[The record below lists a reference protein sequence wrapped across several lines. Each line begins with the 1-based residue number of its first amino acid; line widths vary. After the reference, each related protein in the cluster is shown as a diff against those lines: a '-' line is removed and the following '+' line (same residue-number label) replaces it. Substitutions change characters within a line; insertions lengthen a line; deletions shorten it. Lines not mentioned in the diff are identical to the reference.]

1 MKDTVLISGAT
12 GGIGEACVRAFAAA
26 GHPVLL
32 LTHQQSEKAETL
44 VREIRSSGGNADWR
58 ACDLSD
64 AASVSAAVADLQR
77 VWHHIDILVN
87 NAGVSR
93 VGLFTDLTP
102 EDWDQIFN
110 INVRGAFLLTR
121 ATLPGMISRRH
132 GSIVNISS
140 MWGQTGASCEV
151 AYSASKAA
159 LIGMTKA
166 LAKEV
171 GPSGVRVNCVAP
183 GLISTRM
190 NAAFSEEDLAAF
202 AADTPLERS
211 GTPDEVARAV
221 LFLAGEDASF
231 VTGQIFGV
239 NGGYVI

>member
-1 MKDTVLISGAT
+1 MQPTVLISGAT

-32 LTHQQSEKAETL
+32 LTHNQPEKADSL
-44 VREIRSSGGNADWR
+44 VREIRQNGGNADWR

-64 AASVSAAVADLQR
+64 AASVSAAVSDLQKT
-77 VWHHIDILVN
+77 WHHIDILVN
-87 NAGVSR
+87 NAGISR

-102 EDWDQIFN
+102 EEWDRIFA
-110 INVRGAFLLTR
+110 INVRGVFLLTR
-121 ATLPGMISRRH
+121 AVLPDMISRRH

-159 LIGMTKA
+159 IIGMTKA

-183 GLISTRM
+183 GLIATRM

-202 AADTPLERS
+202 AADTPLERA
-211 GTPDEVARAV
+211 GTPEEVARAV

-239 NGGYVI
+239 NGGYVR

>member
-1 MKDTVLISGAT
+1 MQPTVLISGAT
-12 GGIGEACVRAFAAA
+12 GGIGEACVRAFASA

-32 LTHQQSEKAETL
+32 LTHSQAEKAESL
-44 VREIRSSGGNADWR
+44 VREIRQNGGNADWR

-64 AASVSAAVADLQR
+64 AASVASAVADLQKI
-77 VWHHIDILVN
+77 WHRIDILVN
-87 NAGVSR
+87 NAGISR

-102 EDWDQIFN
+102 EDWDQIFD

-121 ATLPGMISRRH
+121 AVLPGMISRRH

-183 GLISTRM
+183 GLIATRM
-190 NAAFSEEDLAAF
+190 NATFSPEDLRAF
-202 AADTPLERS
+202 EADTPLERD
-211 GTPDEVARAV
+211 GTPEEVARAV

>member
-32 LTHQQSEKAETL
+32 LTHQQSEKAESL

-58 ACDLSD
+58 ACDLSN

-102 EDWDQIFN
+102 EDWDQIFS

-121 ATLPGMISRRH
+121 AVLPGMISRRH

-202 AADTPLERS
+202 AADTPLERG

-221 LFLAGEDASF
+221 LFLAGEDTSF

>member
-32 LTHQQSEKAETL
+32 LTHQQSEKAESL
-44 VREIRSSGGNADWR
+44 VREIRLSGGNADWR

-102 EDWDQIFN
+102 EDWDEIFS

-202 AADTPLERS
+202 AADTPLERG

-221 LFLAGEDASF
+221 LFLASEDASF

>member
-32 LTHQQSEKAETL
+32 LTHQQSEKAESL

-64 AASVSAAVADLQR
+64 SASVSAAVADLQR

-202 AADTPLERS
+202 AADTPLERG

>member
-32 LTHQQSEKAETL
+32 LTHQQSEKAESL
-44 VREIRSSGGNADWR
+44 VREIRLSGGNADWR

-87 NAGVSR
+87 NAGISR

>member
-32 LTHQQSEKAETL
+32 LTHQQSEKAESL
-44 VREIRSSGGNADWR
+44 VREIRQSGGNADWR

-77 VWHHIDILVN
+77 VWHHIDILIN

-140 MWGQTGASCEV
+140 MWGQAGASCEV

-221 LFLAGEDASF
+221 LFLAREDASF

>member
-1 MKDTVLISGAT
+1 MQPTVLISGAT
-12 GGIGEACVRAFAAA
+12 GGIGEACVRAFASA

-32 LTHQQSEKAETL
+32 LTHSQAEKAESL
-44 VREIRSSGGNADWR
+44 VREIRQNGGNADWR

-64 AASVSAAVADLQR
+64 AASVASAVADLQKT
-77 VWHHIDILVN
+77 WHRIDILVN
-87 NAGVSR
+87 NAGISR

-102 EDWDQIFN
+102 EDWDQIFD

-121 ATLPGMISRRH
+121 AVLPGMISRRH

-183 GLISTRM
+183 GLIATRM
-190 NAAFSEEDLAAF
+190 NATFSPEDLRAF
-202 AADTPLERS
+202 EADTPLERG
-211 GTPDEVARAV
+211 GTPEEVARAV

>member
-32 LTHQQSEKAETL
+32 LTHQQSEKAESL

-202 AADTPLERS
+202 AADTPLERG

>member
-1 MKDTVLISGAT
+1 MLDTVLISGAT
-12 GGIGEACVRAFAAA
+12 GGIGEACVRAFASAD
-26 GHPVLL
+26 HPVLL
-32 LTHQQSEKAETL
+32 LTHQQSEKAESL
-44 VREIRSSGGNADWR
+44 VREIRQSGGNADWR

-77 VWHHIDILVN
+77 VWHHIDILIN

-202 AADTPLERS
+202 AADTPLERG

>member
-1 MKDTVLISGAT
+1 MQDTVLISGAT
-12 GGIGEACVRAFAAA
+12 GGIGEACVRLFAAS
-26 GHPVLL
+26 GHPVLM
-32 LTHQQSEKAETL
+32 LTHTQGEKADALT
-44 VREIRSSGGNADWR
+44 REIRQMGGNADWR
-58 ACDLSD
+58 ACDLTD
-64 AASVSAAVADLQR
+64 ATSVSAAVSDLER
-77 VWHHIDILVN
+77 SWHHIDILVN
-87 NAGVSR
+87 NAGISH
-93 VGLFTDLTP
+93 VGLFTDLSP
-102 EDWDQIFN
+102 EDWDRIFDV
-110 INVRGAFLLTR
+110 NVRGAFLLTR
-121 ATLPGMISRRH
+121 ALLPGMISRRH

-159 LIGMTKA
+159 IIGMTKA

-183 GLISTRM
+183 GLIATRM
-190 NAAFSEEDLAAF
+190 NAAFSAEDLRAF
-202 AADTPLERS
+202 EADTPLERG

>member
-32 LTHQQSEKAETL
+32 LTHQQSEKAESL
-44 VREIRSSGGNADWR
+44 VREIRLSGGNADWR

-140 MWGQTGASCEV
+140 MWGQAGASCEV

-190 NAAFSEEDLAAF
+190 NAAFSEEDLEAF

>member
-1 MKDTVLISGAT
+1 MKETVLISGAT

-44 VREIRSSGGNADWR
+44 VREIRQSGGNADWR
-58 ACDLSD
+58 ACELSD

-121 ATLPGMISRRH
+121 AVLPAMISRRH

-202 AADTPLERS
+202 AADTPLERG

>member
-32 LTHQQSEKAETL
+32 LTHQQSEKAEAL
-44 VREIRSSGGNADWR
+44 VREIRSGGGNADWR
-58 ACDLSD
+58 GCDLSD
-64 AASVSAAVADLQR
+64 AASVSAAIADLQR
-77 VWHHIDILVN
+77 VWRHIDILVN

-102 EDWDQIFN
+102 EDWDLIFDV
-110 INVRGAFLLTR
+110 NVRGAFLLTR
-121 ATLPGMISRRH
+121 AVLPGMISRRH

-183 GLISTRM
+183 GLILTRM
-190 NAAFSEEDLAAF
+190 NAAFSGEDLAAF
-202 AADTPLERS
+202 AADTPLERG